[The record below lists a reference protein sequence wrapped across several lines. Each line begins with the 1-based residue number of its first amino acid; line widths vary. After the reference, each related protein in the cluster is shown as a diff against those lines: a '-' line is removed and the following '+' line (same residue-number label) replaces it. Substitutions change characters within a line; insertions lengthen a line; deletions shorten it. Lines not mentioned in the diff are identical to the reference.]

1 MEMNTRLQVEHPVT
15 EMITGEDLVEWQL
28 RVASGEPL
36 PRSQDELHIHGHAL
50 EARIYA
56 ENPDRD
62 FLPSIGT
69 LKVLRTPTAVEFTV
83 GAQANGEPAAIR
95 IDAGVREGDA
105 ISPYYDPM
113 IAKLIVWGRDR
124 EEALAR
130 MLQALGSFHLVG
142 LSSNV
147 AFLRRLVASKPFAT
161 ADLDTGLIAR
171 NHDTLFP
178 AAPEVPQDA
187 IALAVAAL
195 LAREARS
202 LRTDT
207 RDPHS
212 PWARGSGWRLNSAA
226 ERTLTFTH
234 GEHAIDATLVY
245 GRDGSRLKTNG
256 NEAPFTSQRHGETFT
271 VMLGSHKAT
280 GQVHADG
287 DAFHVFTGGAHWT
300 LERHDPLAH
309 AGEADDEGGKLTAP
323 MPGKVIAVLATPGQ
337 SVTKGAPLVVM
348 EAMKMEHTLTA
359 PADGVVESVLYG
371 VGDQVTEGVQLL
383 AFKPAE

>member
-1 MEMNTRLQVEHPVT
+1 
-15 EMITGEDLVEWQL
+15 GEDLVEWQL

-36 PRSQDELHIHGHAL
+36 PRAQDELHIHGHAL

-56 ENPDRD
+56 ENPERD

-69 LKVLRTPTAVEFTV
+69 LKVLRTPAAVEFTV
-83 GAQANGEPAAIR
+83 GAQANGEPAAVR

-130 MLQALGSFHLVG
+130 MRQALGSFHLVG

-178 AAPEVPQDA
+178 AAPDVPLDA

-212 PWARGSGWRLNSAA
+212 PWARGSGWRLNGAA
-226 ERTLTFTH
+226 ERTLRFTH
-234 GEHAIDATLVY
+234 GDQSIDATLIY
-245 GRDGSRLKTNG
+245 GRDGSRLKVG
-256 NEAPFTSQRHGETFT
+256 GSEAPFTSQRHAETFT
-271 VMLGSHKAT
+271 VTLGTHKAT

-323 MPGKVIAVLATPGQ
+323 MPGKVIAVLAAPGQ
-337 SVTKGAPLVVM
+337 TVAKGAPLVVM